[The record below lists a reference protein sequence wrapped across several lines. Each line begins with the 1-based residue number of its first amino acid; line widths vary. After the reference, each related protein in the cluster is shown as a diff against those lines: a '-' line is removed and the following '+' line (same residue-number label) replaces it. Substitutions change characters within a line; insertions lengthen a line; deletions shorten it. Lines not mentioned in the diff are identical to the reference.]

1 MKPFTEMERVGR
13 GRVRKG
19 LGWGESR
26 GLYKF
31 TLKDPLYIQMEIL
44 WASINIYVSLQLRG
58 KVRASVAETAKSLH
72 DIHSLLLP

>member
-1 MKPFTEMERVGR
+1 MKPFTETERVGT
-13 GRVRKG
+13 GRVRKV

-44 WASINIYVSLQLRG
+44 RASINICKSAAQG
-58 KVRASVAETAKSLH
+58 KGQG
-72 DIHSLLLP
+72 